1 MSISD
6 LTVNQWLLGII
17 GAFCMGLG
25 KGGLPGLGNIAIWF
39 YATAF
44 GAKPSVGILLPVLIC
59 GDMVATIAYRR
70 HADFKQVWRL
80 MPWSMVGVVIGT
92 LLFGWIPAEI
102 FAAVIGGLLLA
113 MTGLHFF
120 RQWLMRKHAE
130 DHVDP
135 VPHKLWFFG
144 SVGTLGGIATMLANA
159 AGPIASFYFMAIK
172 LPKLSF
178 IGTTAWYFMLINV
191 FKLPFQAAVN
201 NLNLS
206 SLKISLCFGA
216 FAVAGGFIAPH
227 IVKYIPQRA
236 YNTVIWSLIIIAS
249 VSLIVG

>member
-1 MSISD
+1 MDISD
-6 LTVNQWLLGII
+6 LTANQWMLGIA
-17 GAFCMGLG
+17 GALFMGMG
-25 KGGLPGLGNIAIWF
+25 KGGLPGLGNVAIWF

-70 HADFKQVWRL
+70 HADFKLVFRL

-92 LLFGWIPAEI
+92 LLFGWIPAEV
-102 FAAVIGGLLLA
+102 FAQVIGGLLLF
-113 MTGLHFF
+113 MTALHFF
-120 RQWLMRKHAE
+120 RQWLMRKKEEGH
-130 DHVDP
+130 DDP
-135 VPHKLWFFG
+135 VPHKMWFFG
-144 SVGTLGGIATMLANA
+144 SVGALGGVATMLANA

-172 LPKLSF
+172 LPKLAF

-191 FKLPFQAAVN
+191 FKLPFQAGVN

-206 SLKISLCFGA
+206 SLKISLCFGV

-227 IVKYIPQRA
+227 VVKYIPQKA
-236 YNTVIWSLIIIAS
+236 YNTVIWTLIIVASLSLII
-249 VSLIVG
+249 G